1 MASSF
6 FPPTI
11 FTPDDLIVVGHVHT
25 DVCEKRGIEPDSPE
39 AEQIAITIIAFFQ
52 SGIKDEATLGAAMG
66 LRKSNFPS

>member
-1 MASSF
+1 MARSF

-11 FTPDDLIVVGHVHT
+11 FTPDDLVIVSHVHT

-39 AEQIAITIIAFFQ
+39 AEQIALTIIAFFQ

-66 LRKSNFPS
+66 LRKSAFPT